1 MRREAAMGDIV
12 RIAVVG
18 GGRTGA
24 PLIEEFLK
32 LPYVRLVGVS
42 DVDPHSPGARLA
54 KDNGVFFTTDALLF
68 GAKGDEIDLLIEVSG
83 DATVKRR
90 LKDAFIQ
97 EGNRHTI
104 IMHDLIARLVMTM
117 VSGADELMASVHPDD
132 VGVG

>member
-1 MRREAAMGDIV
+1 MGEKV

-18 GGRTGA
+18 GGRTGK

-32 LPYVRLVGVS
+32 REYVDLVGVA
-42 DVDPHSPGARLA
+42 DTDPESPGARLA
-54 KDNGVFFTTDALLF
+54 KDSGVFFTTDAMLF
-68 GAKGDEIDLLIEVSG
+68 AAKGDEIDLLIEVSG
-83 DATVKRR
+83 DPAVKRR

-104 IMHDLIARLVMTM
+104 IMHDLVARLVMTM
-117 VSGADELMASVHPDD
+117 VSGADELMPSVHPDD